1 MNLDVSIYRM
11 AIREAETLGV
21 AQALVAKKR
30 QELELQLL
38 REQVLKGEKPTGANV
53 EDALKDM
60 DARSR
65 QGALPPEPETGTVVD
80 KPA

>member
-38 REQVLKGEKPTGANV
+38 RELVLMG
-53 EDALKDM
+53 
-60 DARSR
+60 
-65 QGALPPEPETGTVVD
+65 
-80 KPA
+80 